1 MLRNLWLQ
9 KNVQQK
15 IVFHPSRNFKFY
27 LSLDLG
33 SEIRDPG
40 SAGWVPFDPG
50 IRNRFIPDPGCQ
62 IPDPKLILLI
72 AY

>member
-15 IVFHPSRNFKFY
+15 IVIHPSRNFKFY

>member
-15 IVFHPSRNFKFY
+15 IVIHPSRNFKFY

-50 IRNRFIPDPGCQ
+50 IRNRFIPDPGSQ

>member
-1 MLRNLWLQ
+1 MLRKLWLQ
-9 KNVQQK
+9 KCLTQDC
-15 IVFHPSRNFKFY
+15 FSPLSKFY

-40 SAGWVPFDPG
+40 WVPFDPG
-50 IRNRFIPDPGCQ
+50 IRNRFILDPGSQ